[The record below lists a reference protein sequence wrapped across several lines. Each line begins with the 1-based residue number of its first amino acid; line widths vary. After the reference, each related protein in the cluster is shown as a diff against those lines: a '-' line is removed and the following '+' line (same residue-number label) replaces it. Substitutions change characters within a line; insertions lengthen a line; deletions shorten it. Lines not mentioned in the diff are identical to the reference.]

1 MCLFTRIQIRN
12 FDDRSMLAKRTRN
25 IYLVT
30 YPDNARNDQ
39 GLDILIFFSHKIK
52 LLFMYFKKYIGTY
65 TSYHQCNLDQKF
77 YLMFTKIC
85 GLSMNDMPNN
95 VFSNI
100 FDHFS

>member
-1 MCLFTRIQIRN
+1 
-12 FDDRSMLAKRTRN
+12 
-25 IYLVT
+25 
-30 YPDNARNDQ
+30 
-39 GLDILIFFSHKIK
+39 
-52 LLFMYFKKYIGTY
+52 MYFKKYIGTY